1 MKEKQLQVEWFL
13 TAETLTLF
21 VNNRPIP
28 REDIQTIIHSEGR
41 FYLYFW
47 R

>member
-1 MKEKQLQVEWFL
+1 MKEKQLQIEWFL

-21 VNNRPIP
+21 VNNCSIP
-28 REDIQTIIHSEGR
+28 REDIQTIIYSEGR
-41 FYLYFW
+41 FNLYFW